1 MKSLLQNSLV
11 VGCLAGCVLAA
22 YGTGRAYHLQGTIV
36 AYDPTY
42 HSLKQASFV
51 KNLEV
56 TVADVGKTRDH
67 PAFVKLV
74 FEGFGREQVA
84 EDVLSGKRSFK
95 IQAVRDTSCDEG
107 HPHVLSDDVDSF
119 QGSGAFI
126 LNQSHRTEPLNG
138 VSHLEC
144 YRTNVNR
151 GQ

>member
-1 MKSLLQNSLV
+1 MKSPLQHILV
-11 VGCLAGCVLAA
+11 TGCFATLVLAA
-22 YGTGRAYHLQGTIV
+22 YGTARLHQLQGTIV

-42 HSLKQASFV
+42 HSLKQPSFV

-84 EDVLSGKRSFK
+84 ENVLSGKIPFK
-95 IQAVRDTSCDEG
+95 TQAVRDTSCDEG

-126 LNQSHRTEPLNG
+126 LNQSHRTEQLNG
-138 VSHLEC
+138 VSHLDC
-144 YRTNVNR
+144 YRVR
-151 GQ
+151 VGK